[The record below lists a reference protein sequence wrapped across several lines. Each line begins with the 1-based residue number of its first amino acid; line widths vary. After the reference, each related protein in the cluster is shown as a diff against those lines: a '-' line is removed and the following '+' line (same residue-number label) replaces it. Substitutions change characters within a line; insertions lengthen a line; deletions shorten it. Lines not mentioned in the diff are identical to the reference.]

1 MYHSRLFCVVTREYV
16 ARNYVMKA
24 ISIDSIYMYIY
35 IYIGNDS
42 EYPLLAHISWGRISF
57 RRTSLLELLYD
68 SCDWSWQIGFLKQL
82 WLETTK
88 KSAWSS
94 MPKIC
99 AFHFLPVPLHKP
111 HGTPKMTHPLWHPL
125 ICHMTHL
132 FHTTEMKV
140 WEIDRQ
146 ATKGRETPWDI
157 YESTRLLHATAPR
170 LPRFPS
176 SMKPL
181 VGFMMGLE
189 GKRQIFR
196 GLL

>member
-24 ISIDSIYMYIY
+24 ISIDSIYIY
-35 IYIGNDS
+35 SS

-146 ATKGRETPWDI
+146 ATKGGRHLGTSTSLQDFCMLQLPGYPGSHRVWSLWLDSWWD
-157 YESTRLLHATAPR
+157 
-170 LPRFPS
+170 
-176 SMKPL
+176 
-181 VGFMMGLE
+181 
-189 GKRQIFR
+189 
-196 GLL
+196 